1 MYEQI
6 TRNKRL
12 SLLLIIIV
20 AVIMVAMGYAI
31 GFATGFSWF
40 GLVIALAIALIMG
53 LSGYYRGDKIVLA
66 ASRAKRVTH
75 DEEPQLYNIVEEMK
89 IASGIP
95 MPAVYVID
103 DTATNAFAT
112 GRDPEHASIAV
123 TRGLIDK
130 MNREELQGV
139 IAHEMSH
146 VRNFDIRYAT
156 LVGIMVGTIVLL
168 ADFFLRWGFWGGG
181 RRRGGG
187 GGGWFAIVMLV
198 IAIVAAILAPIAAR
212 LVQLAISRRRES
224 LADASAVELT
234 RNPLGL
240 ANALEKI
247 NGDQEVLEV
256 ANRATA
262 HLYIANPVK
271 GFEKRASKM
280 FSTHPPIEQ
289 RIQTLRAMASGAAA
303 QAQLS

>member
-6 TRNKRL
+6 ARNKRL
-12 SLLLIIIV
+12 SYLLIFIV
-20 AVIMVAMGYAI
+20 AAVMIAMGYAI
-31 GFATGFSWF
+31 GYATGLSWF
-40 GLVIALAIALIMG
+40 GLLVAIAIAVIMG
-53 LSGYYRGDKIVLA
+53 VSGYYRGDKIVLA
-66 ASRAKRVTH
+66 ASRARRVTH
-75 DEEPQLYNIVEEMK
+75 DDEPQLFNIVEEMS
-89 IASGIP
+89 IASGNP
-95 MPAVYVID
+95 VPAVYVID

-123 TRGLIDK
+123 TSGLMQK
-130 MNREELQGV
+130 LNREELQGV

-146 VRNFDIRYAT
+146 VRNYDILYAT
-156 LVGIMVGTIVLL
+156 LVGIMVGTIVLM

-181 RRRGGG
+181 RRRGN
-187 GGGWFAIVMLV
+187 GGGWFALVMLV
-198 IAIVAAILAPIAAR
+198 ISLVAAILAPIAAR

-234 RNPLGL
+234 RNPNGL

-247 NGDQEVLEV
+247 ARDQEVLEV

-271 GFEKRASKM
+271 NFEKRASKM

-289 RIQTLRAMASGAAA
+289 RIQVLRAMASGAAA

>member
-6 TRNKRL
+6 ARNKRL
-12 SLLLIIIV
+12 SYLLIFVV
-20 AVIMVAMGYAI
+20 AVVMIGMGYAI
-31 GFATGFSWF
+31 GYATGFSWF
-40 GLVIALAIALIMG
+40 GLVIALAVALIMG

-66 ASRAKRVTH
+66 ASRARRVTH
-75 DEEPQLYNIVEEMK
+75 DDEPQLYNIVEEMK

-112 GRDPEHASIAV
+112 GRDPGHASIAV

-168 ADFFLRWGFWGGG
+168 ADFFLRWGFFGGG
-181 RRRGGG
+181 RRRGG

-212 LVQLAISRRRES
+212 MTQMAISRKRES

-247 NGDQEVLEV
+247 NKDQEVLEV

-303 QAQLS
+303 QAQIS